1 MVKIVVAVTLVGVA
15 NLEAMDTSVVADKLV
30 LMVDMTVV
38 MAGGMATLVVV
49 VTLVEMFKVK
59 DKEMEVAMAVLTA
72 ITTITIINTT
82 INTTITMGE
91 ARLHG

>member
-1 MVKIVVAVTLVGVA
+1 MGVA

-30 LMVDMTVV
+30 VMVDMTMV

-49 VTLVEMFKVK
+49 VTLVEMVKVK